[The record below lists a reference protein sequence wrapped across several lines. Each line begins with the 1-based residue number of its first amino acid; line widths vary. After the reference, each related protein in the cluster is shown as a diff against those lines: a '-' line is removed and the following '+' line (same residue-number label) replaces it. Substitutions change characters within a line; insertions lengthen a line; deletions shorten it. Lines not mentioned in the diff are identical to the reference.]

1 MLVLLLL
8 VGALRA
14 THTPAA
20 PTVGDPVA
28 VHFEIAGDERVTLDR
43 SPLYEVIS
51 SSRDGAVVRA
61 FKPQPVALS
70 GHVTGPGGV
79 VAFRRLT
86 LPVHSVLRK
95 GDDGKPAPLTPPV
108 AIPPPV
114 TAWIALGVAAAVA
127 VAAWIVLYR
136 MGRRPAIAAMAQPPA
151 PDEELRAAV
160 AAIRNESSLRWAALA
175 DATRHYLA
183 RMVPQQLGHQLTTR
197 ELLAQLPSV
206 STSTE
211 WQALVRQI
219 VVEGD
224 LDKFSPWGASAE
236 IESILAET
244 LRVLPWPFRASE
256 QEVAA

>member
-1 MLVLLLL
+1 MLVLLL

-51 SSRDGAVVRA
+51 SSRDGAVVRT

-70 GHVTGPGGV
+70 GHVTGPRGV

-136 MGRRPAIAAMAQPPA
+136 MARRPAIAAMAPPPA

-183 RMVPQQLGHQLTTR
+183 RMVPLQLGHELTTR

>member
-1 MLVLLLL
+1 MLLLLLL

-20 PTVGDPVA
+20 PTVGDRVA
-28 VHFEIAGDERVTLDR
+28 VHFEIAGDERVMLDR
-43 SPLYEVIS
+43 SAEYEVIS
-51 SSRDGAVVRA
+51 SSRDGAVVRT
-61 FKPQPVALS
+61 FKPQPVVLS
-70 GHVTGPGGV
+70 GRVTGPRGGL
-79 VAFRRLT
+79 AFRRLI
-86 LPVHSVLRK
+86 LPMHSVLRK

-108 AIPPPV
+108 AIPPPI
-114 TAWIALGVAAAVA
+114 TSWIALAVAAAVA

-136 MGRRPAIAAMAQPPA
+136 MARQPAIPAMAPPPA

-160 AAIRNESSLRWAALA
+160 AAIRSESSLRWAALA

-183 RMVPQQLGHQLTTR
+183 RMVPLQLGHELTTR

-206 STSTE
+206 SALSE

-244 LRVLPWPFRASE
+244 LRVLPLPFRASE

>member
-1 MLVLLLL
+1 MLLLLLL

-20 PTVGDPVA
+20 PTVGDRVA
-28 VHFEIAGDERVTLDR
+28 VHFEIAGDERVMLDR
-43 SPLYEVIS
+43 SAEYEVIS
-51 SSRDGAVVRA
+51 SSRDGAVVRT
-61 FKPQPVALS
+61 FKPQPVVLS
-70 GHVTGPGGV
+70 GRVTGPRGGL
-79 VAFRRLT
+79 AFRRLI
-86 LPVHSVLRK
+86 LPMHSVLRK

-108 AIPPPV
+108 AIPPPI
-114 TAWIALGVAAAVA
+114 TAWIALAVAAAVA

-136 MGRRPAIAAMAQPPA
+136 MARQPAIPAMAPPPA

-160 AAIRNESSLRWAALA
+160 AAIRRESSLRWAALA

-183 RMVPQQLGHQLTTR
+183 RMVPLQLGHELTTR
-197 ELLAQLPSV
+197 QLLAQLPSV
-206 STSTE
+206 STLSE

-244 LRVLPWPFRASE
+244 LRVLPSPFRASE